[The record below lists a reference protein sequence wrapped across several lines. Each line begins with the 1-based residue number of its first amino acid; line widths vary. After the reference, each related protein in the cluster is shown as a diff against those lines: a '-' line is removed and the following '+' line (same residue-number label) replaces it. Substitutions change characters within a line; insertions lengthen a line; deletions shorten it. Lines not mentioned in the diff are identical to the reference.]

1 MAKNIERL
9 AEKLGARV
17 EGEVPE
23 YTAGAFGLAALAEA
37 LRQRLE
43 PSTGKRPGRPTNPEW
58 TRRPKVP
65 MAPETEDRLR
75 ELARLLSDDDR
86 KVSPM
91 QVAAE
96 ILERATASY
105 FRRKSGQHG

>member
-1 MAKNIERL
+1 
-9 AEKLGARV
+9 
-17 EGEVPE
+17 
-23 YTAGAFGLAALAEA
+23 
-37 LRQRLE
+37 
-43 PSTGKRPGRPTNPEW
+43 
-58 TRRPKVP
+58 

-75 ELARLLSDDDR
+75 ELAHLLSDDDR

-105 FRRKSGQHG
+105 FGRKTGQHG